1 MSKQML
7 HDAAMERAA
16 SVAAYGTSGSVAVTG
31 WTMQEWFG
39 LVGATCVVLTF
50 LVNAYYKHLTHK
62 HQLAMQ
68 CIAAGKVSREA
79 DKGAG
84 PSGN

>member
-1 MSKQML
+1 MSQEAL
-7 HDAAMERAA
+7 HDAVMERAA
-16 SVAAYGTSGSVAVTG
+16 TVAAYGTSGSVAVTG

-50 LVNAYYKHLTHK
+50 LVNAYYKHQTHK

-68 CIAAGKVSREA
+68 KIAAGKLT
-79 DKGAG
+79 GAG
-84 PSGN
+84 ECDAE